1 MGNLARHRCAREV
14 AMDMN
19 KPTQDMRRDLKK
31 VAGTLKWSSVDLLGI
46 AVRLSEAGVEDE
58 AKAILKL
65 VQGFN
70 DAEDALLG
78 YAKEIGTGLIVK
90 ASTH

>member
-1 MGNLARHRCAREV
+1 MA
-14 AMDMN
+14 MN

-65 VQGFN
+65 VQSFN
-70 DAEDALLG
+70 EAEDVLLG

>member
-1 MGNLARHRCAREV
+1 
-14 AMDMN
+14 MDMN
-19 KPTQDMRRDLKK
+19 KPTQDLRLDLKK

-46 AVRLSEAGVEDE
+46 VIRLSEAGLEDD

-70 DAEDALLG
+70 NAEDVLLA
-78 YAKEIGTGLIVK
+78 YAKEVGAGLIVK

>member
-1 MGNLARHRCAREV
+1 MA
-14 AMDMN
+14 MN
-19 KPTQDMRRDLKK
+19 KPTQYMRRDLKK

-46 AVRLSEAGVEDE
+46 AVRLSEAGIEDE
-58 AKAILKL
+58 AKEILKL

-70 DAEDALLG
+70 EAEEVLLG
-78 YAKEIGTGLIVK
+78 YTKEIGTGLIVK

>member
-1 MGNLARHRCAREV
+1 MTLN
-14 AMDMN
+14 N
-19 KPTQDMRRDLKK
+19 PTTILKRDLGDI
-31 VAGTLKWSSVDLLGI
+31 AGTLKWSSVDLLGI
-46 AVRLSEAGVEDE
+46 VIRLSEAGLEDD

-70 DAEDALLG
+70 DAEDVLLA
-78 YAKEIGTGLIVK
+78 YVKEVGAGLIVK